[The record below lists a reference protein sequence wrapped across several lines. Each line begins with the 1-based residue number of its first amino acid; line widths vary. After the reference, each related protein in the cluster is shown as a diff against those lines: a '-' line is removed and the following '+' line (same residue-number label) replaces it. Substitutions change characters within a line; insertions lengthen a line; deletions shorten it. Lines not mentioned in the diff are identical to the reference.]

1 MGGKGRYRA
10 FVRDGIEDGHKEEHY
25 EVDDQRFLGADGFAE
40 KLQDQR
46 DEPRAKK
53 RGALEKVVKDLGNGL
68 AVGVVELKS
77 ADRSW
82 AVSKARTMIAY
93 VLVRR
98 QGYGLGEVA
107 KYFARD
113 AATVGTLIARLGE
126 RMAKDEEL
134 RREIA
139 RLTRKV
145 ERLESA
151 PQSFPF
157 HSLSPAAKKATGFLT
172 QAMLFHNSNHY

>member
-1 MGGKGRYRA
+1 MVKKPEQYLYSGHRAYLEGKATEAIDPRKVLRILGGKARYRA
-10 FVRDGIEDGHKEEHY
+10 FVRDGIEDGHKEEFY
-25 EVDDQRFLGADGFAE
+25 EVADQRFLGADGFGE
-40 KLQDQR
+40 KLQDQH
-46 DEPRAKK
+46 DGPTAKK
-53 RGALEKVVKDLGNGL
+53 RGALEKVVKDFGNEL

-107 KYFARD
+107 QYFARD

-126 RMAKDEEL
+126 RMEQDEKL

-139 RLTRKV
+139 RLTRSREIKV
-145 ERLESA
+145 
-151 PQSFPF
+151 
-157 HSLSPAAKKATGFLT
+157 
-172 QAMLFHNSNHY
+172 

>member
-1 MGGKGRYRA
+1 MRCRTLVRTSLPVRTRRQVTHQVQGLGAILVRESSPAPGKLSCPRKLPACARQTGRYHA
-10 FVRDGIEDGHKEEHY
+10 
-25 EVDDQRFLGADGFAE
+25 ASNGFAE
-40 KLQDQR
+40 KLQDQQ
-46 DEPRAKK
+46 DEPSAKK
-53 RGALEKVVKDLGNGL
+53 RGDIKKVVKDLGSGL

-82 AVSKARTMIAY
+82 AVSKGWTMIAY

-126 RMAKDEEL
+126 RMEKDEEL

-145 ERLESA
+145 ER
-151 PQSFPF
+151 
-157 HSLSPAAKKATGFLT
+157 
-172 QAMLFHNSNHY
+172 